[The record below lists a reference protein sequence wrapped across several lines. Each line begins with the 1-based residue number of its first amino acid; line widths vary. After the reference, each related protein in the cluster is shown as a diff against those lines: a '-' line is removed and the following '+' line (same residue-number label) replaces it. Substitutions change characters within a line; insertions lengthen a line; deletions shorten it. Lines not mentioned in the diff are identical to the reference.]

1 MSFRKYQ
8 AVEKVEVVPEDE
20 SERIRTGITRLGKTS
35 ATELT
40 DSEKRDVL
48 DSEQNLH

>member
-20 SERIRTGITRLGKTS
+20 SERIREGVNRLGKTS
-35 ATELT
+35 AVELSE
-40 DSEKRDVL
+40 SEKRELL
-48 DSEQNLH
+48 DNQQ